1 MVAFPPR
8 AAFHTTRPTCQRGN
22 LSERSDPEVP
32 PDASGG
38 GDDDY
43 RVVSHLALYAFKDA
57 WWERP
62 AEQRE
67 RDFRELARRMR
78 DAADVTW
85 FYQVTPFETD
95 GDFLIW
101 TSSHLV
107 DVGSPAVFAR
117 NVAAALAPAR
127 GWLRTSDV
135 LWGLTRPSQY
145 SRAKSQ
151 QEIDPFADERRT
163 YLVIYPFTKTVD
175 WYLLGRDSRQGMM
188 NEHIRLGK
196 QYREIS
202 QLLLYSFG
210 LQDQEFVVSYE
221 MEDLAL
227 FSDLVYELRDTDARK
242 FTQGDTPLHACVLA
256 DPDELGGLFSA

>member
-1 MVAFPPR
+1 MNDR
-8 AAFHTTRPTCQRGN
+8 TDGQQN
-22 LSERSDPEVP
+22 
-32 PDASGG
+32 PDAPVP
-38 GDDDY
+38 DDY
-43 RVVSHLALYAFKDA
+43 RVVSHLALYSLKDDWWTLPADERESAFRSLA
-57 WWERP
+57 ERL
-62 AEQRE
+62 RG
-67 RDFRELARRMR
+67 
-78 DAADVTW
+78 AADVAW
-85 FYQVTPFETD
+85 FYQVAPFETT
-95 GDFLIW
+95 GDFLVW
-101 TSSHLV
+101 TASRLV
-107 DVGSPAVFAR
+107 DLGTPAAFAR
-117 NVAAALAPAR
+117 NVAEAVMPAR
-127 GWLRTSDV
+127 GWLSATDV

-151 QEIDPFADERRT
+151 QEIDPFADERER

-210 LQDQEFVVSYE
+210 LQDQEFVVAYE

-242 FTQGDTPLHACVLA
+242 YTLGDTPLHAGVLA
-256 DPDELGGLFSA
+256 EPDELAKLFAAE

>member
-1 MVAFPPR
+1 MSEGTDPQDSPEGTP
-8 AAFHTTRPTCQRGN
+8 AAQ
-22 LSERSDPEVP
+22 
-32 PDASGG
+32 G
-38 GDDDY
+38 GDDAY
-43 RVVSHLALYAFKDA
+43 RVVSHMALYTFSDA

-62 AEQRE
+62 AERRE
-67 RDFRELARRMR
+67 ADFRALARRLR
-78 DAADVTW
+78 EAADVAW
-85 FYQVTPFETD
+85 FYQVTPFETS
-95 GDFLIW
+95 GDFLVW
-101 TSSHLV
+101 TASRLL
-107 DVGSPAVFAR
+107 DLGTPAAFQR
-117 NVAAALAPAR
+117 NVARALVPAR
-127 GWLRTSDV
+127 GWLSGTDV

-163 YLVIYPFTKTVD
+163 YLVIYPFTKTAE

-210 LQDQEFVVSYE
+210 LQDQEFVVAYE
-221 MEDLAL
+221 MEDLPL

-242 FTQGDTPLHACVLA
+242 YTLGDTPLHAGVLA
-256 DPDELGGLFSA
+256 DPDDLAKLFSAT

>member
-1 MVAFPPR
+1 TNL
-8 AAFHTTRPTCQRGN
+8 AARGDV
-22 LSERSDPEVP
+22 SERTDPEVP

-57 WWERP
+57 WWERS
-62 AEQRE
+62 ADGRE
-67 RDFRELARRMR
+67 RDFRELTRRMR
-78 DAADVTW
+78 DAADVAW

-95 GDFLIW
+95 GDFLVW

-107 DVGSPAVFAR
+107 DVGSPAAFAR

-127 GWLRTSDV
+127 AWLRTSDV

-256 DPDELGGLFSA
+256 DPDELAELFSAS

>member
-1 MVAFPPR
+1 M
-8 AAFHTTRPTCQRGN
+8 
-22 LSERSDPEVP
+22 SERSDPEGQLENP
-32 PDASGG
+32 EASGG
-38 GDDDY
+38 DDY
-43 RVVSHLALYAFKDA
+43 RVVSHLALYSLKDA
-57 WWERP
+57 WWELPPDRRSG
-62 AEQRE
+62 EF
-67 RDFRELARRMR
+67 RDLARRLR
-78 DAADVTW
+78 GAADSAW

-95 GDFLIW
+95 GDFLVW
-101 TSSHLV
+101 TSSHFV
-107 DVGSPAVFAR
+107 DAGTPASFAR
-117 NVAAALAPAR
+117 GVAGALAPAR
-127 GWLRTSDV
+127 GWLRGSDV

-210 LQDQEFVVSYE
+210 LQDQEFVVAYE
-221 MEDLAL
+221 MEDIAL

-242 FTQGDTPLHACVLA
+242 YTLGDTPLHAGVHSDPEVLA
-256 DPDELGGLFSA
+256 DLFAGAG